1 MLFMKIVKI
10 SVIVKYFFKEFVALT
25 EGFLSHS
32 SLDPQ
37 GRKIRVWPGLALFL
51 GKFLENSHNLAGY
64 SPVIK
69 LVEGNSGVVKKREPD
84 TYRVD

>member
-1 MLFMKIVKI
+1 MKIVKI

-32 SLDPQ
+32 SLHPQ
-37 GRKIRVWPGLALFL
+37 GRKIRVWSGLALFL
-51 GKFLENSHNLAGY
+51 GEFLENSHDFAGY

-69 LVEGNSGVVKKREPD
+69 LVKGYSGVIKK
-84 TYRVD
+84 

>member
-1 MLFMKIVKI
+1 MLLQNLCQI

-51 GKFLENSHNLAGY
+51 GEFLENSNDLAGY

-69 LVEGNSGVVKKREPD
+69 LVKGYSGVIKK
-84 TYRVD
+84 

>member
-1 MLFMKIVKI
+1 MLVMRIVKI
-10 SVIVKYFFKEFVALT
+10 SVIVKYIFNEFVALT

-37 GRKIRVWPGLALFL
+37 GRIIRVWPGLALFL
-51 GKFLENSHNLAGY
+51 GEFLENSNDLAGY

-69 LVEGNSGVVKKREPD
+69 LVKGYSGVIKK
-84 TYRVD
+84 

>member
-1 MLFMKIVKI
+1 MSDAINENSENI
-10 SVIVKYFFKEFVALT
+10 CHCQI
-25 EGFLSHS
+25 FLYGICGANRRFLDQV

-69 LVEGNSGVVKKREPD
+69 LVKGNSGVIKK
-84 TYRVD
+84 